1 MADTLQ
7 LLYLI
12 DFNGIKISDVIN
24 VPVID
29 EVQILKVNKIKDNRE
44 KLSRIYKTLC
54 IRYKRTKKA
63 TTIVKF

>member
-29 EVQILKVNKIKDNRE
+29 EVQILKVNKIKDNR
-44 KLSRIYKTLC
+44 
-54 IRYKRTKKA
+54 
-63 TTIVKF
+63 